1 MGNNNPQGRQAPAAH
16 YRREARIQLEKVQTA
31 MNAALS
37 ETRRLVQKLGRK
49 VAFEGDRGAAL
60 EIDACQRVVEA
71 LARDVVSPG
80 VKAALEAI
88 NGKEAAE

>member
-1 MGNNNPQGRQAPAAH
+1 MGNNNPQGRHAPAAH